1 MLWLMIAA
9 AALQIPTATD
19 AANVTLSIAEPIADL
34 DMGKLKGEP
43 ARLAWSPDKTE
54 FYLQTV
60 ERDGHGAV
68 KSAKHYVVT
77 AGSRTV
83 KSVDREPEW
92 ASKYWA
98 WKSAQASP
106 GAAAFKI
113 AVDGPRQETV
123 RATSAPTG
131 GALAKGGTASPLE
144 GTTVA
149 DVAAAVDQ
157 SQTRTIYTLKLN
169 GESLGDWVNE
179 PVTPGSNFSW
189 APAPM
194 TMIVFAKRTGGP
206 LVVVDAAGHRQQLA
220 GAKTAVLPAWS
231 NDGTRIAWLERID
244 KKKYNLM
251 AADISAQ

>member
-1 MLWLMIAA
+1 MIWLIIAA
-9 AALQIPTATD
+9 AALQNPPAAD

-43 ARLAWSPDKTE
+43 ARLAWSADKTE

-60 ERDGHGAV
+60 ERDGHGTV
-68 KSAKHYVVT
+68 KSAKHYVVS
-77 AGSRTV
+77 AASRTV

-131 GALAKGGTASPLE
+131 GALAKGGTGNPLE

-157 SQTRTIYTLKLN
+157 SQMRTIYTLKLN
-169 GESLGDWVNE
+169 GEPLGDWVNE

-189 APAPM
+189 APAPT
-194 TMIVFAKRTGGP
+194 TMIVFARRNGGP

-220 GAKTAVLPAWS
+220 GAKAAVLPAWS
-231 NDGTRIAWLERID
+231 NDGTRLAWLERGD

-251 AADISAQ
+251 AADISLK